1 MLRMAVTILQP
12 MTDRAPIGIF
22 GGTFDPVHFGHLRLA
37 EEAREQLGL
46 AAVRW
51 IPAGQP
57 PHRGTPRSE
66 PRHRLEMVRL
76 AIAGHPA
83 FHLDDAEAVSADS
96 SYTVPTLMRLRTEL
110 GSERPLVL
118 LLGADAFLG
127 LETWHRWRELF
138 LLAHVAVAKR
148 PGNTLDVARMTEAL
162 ATEFT
167 TRCGHSTVALSE
179 NPAGR
184 ILPFSIT
191 ALDISATQL
200 RSHFAAGRSARYL
213 LPEPV
218 LDYIFYHQ
226 LYLPS
231 HS

>member
-1 MLRMAVTILQP
+1 MSQTAGVTQ
-12 MTDRAPIGIF
+12 RK
-22 GGTFDPVHFGHLRLA
+22 R
-37 EEAREQLGL
+37 
-46 AAVRW
+46 
-51 IPAGQP
+51 PATTKSTKPRRKP
-57 PHRGTPRSE
+57 PHPAASSSS
-66 PRHRLEMVRL
+66 VVD
-76 AIAGHPA
+76 AIGGDFQASVGSAEVGAGGG
-83 FHLDDAEAVSADS
+83 
-96 SYTVPTLMRLRTEL
+96 
-110 GSERPLVL
+110 GSEDFAQALQFVFGC
-118 LLGADAFLG
+118 GAQK
-127 LETWHRWRELF
+127 
-138 LLAHVAVAKR
+138 AVV
-148 PGNTLDVARMTEAL
+148 PEAL